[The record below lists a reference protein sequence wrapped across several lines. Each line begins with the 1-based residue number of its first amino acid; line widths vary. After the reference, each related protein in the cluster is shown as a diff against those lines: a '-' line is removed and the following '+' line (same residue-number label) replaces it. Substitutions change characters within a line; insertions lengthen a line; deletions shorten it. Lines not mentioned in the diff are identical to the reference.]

1 MDVNDEIASDKVAG
15 DEVAGDEV
23 AGSDEKTHI
32 SATAKDGYM
41 RSGSDA
47 QMSDDGHMSSSA
59 ASRLDEALDA
69 VRPSGRLEQIFGTPQ
84 FFRLWIAQVVSAVGD
99 WLGLFATIALADQ
112 LAPEGSRSTAIA
124 LVLATR
130 VAPGFFLATAVGVIV
145 DRLNRKRVMIV
156 CDLGRAAVLVSLP
169 FVDTLVGLVIAS
181 VMLELLTMMW
191 QPAKEATVPN
201 LVPRSKLTAANSLNV
216 AAAYGM
222 FPVAAGLAAL
232 LAKAA
237 EAISDEGWVT
247 TLRLN
252 EEGLAFYVDG
262 LSFLITAAIIWRI
275 AIPTRPAGQR
285 RASQRGSLDL
295 GGAVRELREGW
306 QLVGKNPIVRSVNV
320 GLATAVMGAG
330 MVFLL
335 GARFVDEVIVGREAD
350 FHIVMFS
357 LGSGMA
363 AGVVSAS
370 LLQNRINRAGG
381 FITALVGAGVV
392 LLAAASVDRLSLM
405 IPLVV
410 LLGALAGPSYVL
422 GFTLL
427 HENVDNEIRGRVFS
441 ALLVLVRLCVLVAL
455 AIGGVLADL
464 LDGLSERWWDGFVS
478 VLGVRVE
485 LPGVRL
491 TMWLAG
497 LIIVIAGVLA
507 SWSLRSFTLSNETAD
522 AEDGDAEDG
531 DAGDAAAGDAAAGTD
546 SVDPDDAGEVVAG
559 VGGADDD
566 DAKRLGVS
574 AEAPLEANER

>member
-1 MDVNDEIASDKVAG
+1 MDVNDEIASDKIAG
-15 DEVAGDEV
+15 SEV
-23 AGSDEKTHI
+23 AGSEVAGSEVAGSEKTQI
-32 SATAKDGYM
+32 SATAKDGHM

-69 VRPSGRLEQIFGTPQ
+69 VRPSGRLERIFGTPQ

-522 AEDGDAEDG
+522 AEDGDA
-531 DAGDAAAGDAAAGTD
+531 GDAAAGTD

-559 VGGADDD
+559 VGGAADDD
-566 DAKRLGVS
+566 DVQRFGVS
-574 AEAPLEANER
+574 AEATLEDNER

>member
-1 MDVNDEIASDKVAG
+1 VDVNDEIASDKIAG
-15 DEVAGDEV
+15 SEV
-23 AGSDEKTHI
+23 AGSEVAGSEVAGSEKTQI
-32 SATAKDGYM
+32 SATAKDGHM

-69 VRPSGRLEQIFGTPQ
+69 VRPSGRLERIFGTPQ

-522 AEDGDAEDG
+522 AEDGDA
-531 DAGDAAAGDAAAGTD
+531 GDAAAGTD

-559 VGGADDD
+559 VGGAADDD
-566 DAKRLGVS
+566 DVQRFGVS
-574 AEAPLEANER
+574 AEATLEDNER

>member
-1 MDVNDEIASDKVAG
+1 VDVNDEIASDKIAG
-15 DEVAGDEV
+15 DEVAG
-23 AGSDEKTHI
+23 DEKTHI
-32 SATAKDGYM
+32 SATAKDGHM

-69 VRPSGRLEQIFGTPQ
+69 VRPSGRLERIFGTPQ

-507 SWSLRSFTLSNETAD
+507 SWSLRSFTLSDETAD
-522 AEDGDAEDG
+522 AEDGD
-531 DAGDAAAGDAAAGTD
+531 AGDAAAGTD

-566 DAKRLGVS
+566 AKRLGVS